1 MNRLKFF
8 IVLIVLLTASCSS
21 PPTVGVTS
29 SLGRHALKGKTLAV
43 GGFTAQ
49 SIADYPGQAA
59 EETIVGDAGTALKR
73 RFKHLRV
80 LTAED
85 LWAAA
90 GPPPTKIST
99 GVPIT
104 IGHKRTRDFLRRT
117 HALGVDYL
125 MWIDLMDNTT
135 RNSSGQLQSMRRGQ
149 STLRSSGRRSS
160 SSSTSYY
167 SYAAAGR
174 SLGVSYVLLE
184 TASGKPVWRAEC
196 VYARAR
202 LSTMAAGS
210 GYPWQPRTPLP
221 PDETKLMQRMTT
233 AAIAEL
239 PK

>member
-1 MNRLKFF
+1 
-8 IVLIVLLTASCSS
+8 
-21 PPTVGVTS
+21 
-29 SLGRHALKGKTLAV
+29 
-43 GGFTAQ
+43 
-49 SIADYPGQAA
+49 
-59 EETIVGDAGTALKR
+59 
-73 RFKHLRV
+73 
-80 LTAED
+80 
-85 LWAAA
+85 
-90 GPPPTKIST
+90 
-99 GVPIT
+99 
-104 IGHKRTRDFLRRT
+104 
-117 HALGVDYL
+117 
-125 MWIDLMDNTT
+125 
-135 RNSSGQLQSMRRGQ
+135 MRRGQ